1 MLSCRPGVAVKV
13 TGSKYIDDV
22 ALGDATVHVMT
33 VSSRPEDS
41 RLEIIAEVSGFG
53 QASDMGYT
61 TISPDQ
67 DTGAFTARPYITL
80 DADSIVLNPGESK
93 DIKATIH
100 IPQDA
105 GSGGRYA
112 LIYLHTKPVAT
123 GQMGIISAITVPVM
137 ITLKNTPITETGCID
152 TVNVSRIETNK
163 PAIVSTTFTHTGNHH
178 FYGAINEIFI
188 KDSSGAS
195 IATITSD
202 PEVHA
207 LIPGQTVV
215 FRTPVG
221 TALVPGNLYGHLP
234 HSQ

>member
-1 MLSCRPGVAVKV
+1 M
-13 TGSKYIDDV
+13 
-22 ALGDATVHVMT
+22 
-33 VSSRPEDS
+33 
-41 RLEIIAEVSGFG
+41 EIIAEVSGFG

-61 TISPDQ
+61 TLSPAQ
-67 DTGAFTARPYITL
+67 DIGAFTARPYITL
-80 DADSIVLNPGESK
+80 DTDSVVLNPGESK

-112 LIYLHTKPVAT
+112 LIYLHTKPIAT
-123 GQMGIISAITVPVM
+123 GQMGIVSAITVPVM
-137 ITLKNTPITETGCID
+137 ITLKDTLLTETGRID
-152 TVNVSRIETNK
+152 ALNVSTIETNK

-188 KDSSGAS
+188 KDFSGAT
-195 IATITSD
+195 IATISSD

-221 TALVPGNLYGHLP
+221 TALVPGSYRSPLAFSMKASSSMRSRIRSP
-234 HSQ
+234 